1 MHWLRLKVLEWSV
14 GTSRP
19 SCSRAC
25 ISNKLSR
32 SLSFV
37 ISSWIAQWMD
47 ILERHSQTLIKSQLA
62 RRSAS
67 ECSHFRTLPSFWPDL
82 AALKLSWW
90 YLKRFLRWQ
99 VYTHPHKQALYG
111 KHYHLRYAIA
121 ARAATGKDWDV
132 NTTHGPV
139 SRSASCCT
147 SERLNESMI

>member
-90 YLKRFLRWQ
+90 YLKRFKSYCVDKFTHTPTNRH
-99 VYTHPHKQALYG
+99 YTE
-111 KHYHLRYAIA
+111 
-121 ARAATGKDWDV
+121 
-132 NTTHGPV
+132 NTTIFATLSLRGRQP
-139 SRSASCCT
+139 AKT
-147 SERLNESMI
+147 EM